1 MVSCYKTSHCCLCPR
16 SSIYT
21 YVNSAFCKTHQQAVK
36 RIEKERAEI
45 RVYCRRAGGLT
56 RERCRRREAEGK
68 EAIRPHAR
76 SWAWITAKDHGIC
89 WSPHVCAERT
99 QMTVQWHTGPGFKA
113 APPPRFII
121 SPSLFNCHFFYYY
134 CCFFFFFFYGVLQ
147 INGERQEN
155 LPHMNETHTTMLM
168 PDYDMLLY
176 ANVILPILLCHQ
188 YGVKGPFLDTEFLD
202 HSEGA
207 NSCIFTYFSV

>member
-1 MVSCYKTSHCCLCPR
+1 MASCYKTSHCCLCPR
-16 SSIYT
+16 SSVYT
-21 YVNSAFCKTHQQAVK
+21 YVNSAFCKTSSTHQQAVK

-45 RVYCRRAGGLT
+45 RAHCRRAGGLT

-121 SPSLFNCHFFYYY
+121 WPSLFNCHFFCYYYY
-134 CCFFFFFFYGVLQ
+134 CFFFLNSVFQ
-147 INGERQEN
+147 INCEDSKDKKDKKIY
-155 LPHMNETHTTMLM
+155 HTGTKRTPQLS
-168 PDYDMLLY
+168 
-176 ANVILPILLCHQ
+176 A
-188 YGVKGPFLDTEFLD
+188 
-202 HSEGA
+202 
-207 NSCIFTYFSV
+207 